1 MNIKELELT
10 LIDQIEKLNDDSIAE
25 DEQACRA
32 MIEKSNAMSGLT
44 NAYIGIQRLKLD
56 VVKQLDKNGGLYE
69 EYLGI
74 EDKRKRNAAL

>member
-10 LIDQIEKLNDDSIAE
+10 LIDQIEKLNDDSLAE
-25 DEQACRA
+25 DETACRA
-32 MIEKSNAMSGLT
+32 MVERSNAMSGLT
-44 NAYIGIQRLKLD
+44 NAFIGVQRMKLD

-74 EDKRKRNAAL
+74 EDVKK

>member
-25 DEQACRA
+25 DEAACRA

-74 EDKRKRNAAL
+74 EDIKKNEKV

>member
-44 NAYIGIQRLKLD
+44 NDYIGIQRLKLD

-74 EDKRKRNAAL
+74 EEIKK